1 MGAKSLMWFSY
12 LPSPSVGKFRQGP
25 LMHETAERILS
36 LLKRNG
42 PRTADELGE
51 ALSMTGMGARRHLEA
66 LVREGLVAS
75 FDRVAGVGRPKK
87 YWKLT
92 EKGHL
97 RFPDAHAELTAKLIG
112 DVRRVFG
119 EEGLDRLIAE
129 RERDMQQ
136 DYAKAMAGKAG
147 LEERVRALAE
157 LRSREGYMARAERD
171 GTGLLLIEDHCPI
184 CAAAETCQRFCR
196 SELAI
201 FRMVLGPDAAVER
214 TEYLLEGG
222 RRCAYRIGVK
232 KA

>member
-1 MGAKSLMWFSY
+1 
-12 LPSPSVGKFRQGP
+12 
-25 LMHETAERILS
+25 MHDTADRILN

-42 PRTADELGE
+42 PRTAEALG
-51 ALSMTGMGARRHLEA
+51 ASLSMTGMGARRHLEA

-112 DVRRVFG
+112 DVRRIFG
-119 EEGLDRLIAE
+119 AEGLDRLIAE
-129 RERDMQQ
+129 RERDMRQGYAAAMQ
-136 DYAKAMAGKAG
+136 DRDG
-147 LEERVRALAE
+147 LEARVHALAE
-157 LRSREGYMARAERD
+157 MRTREGYMARTERD
-171 GTGLLLIEDHCPI
+171 GEGMLLIEDHCPI
-184 CAAAETCQRFCR
+184 CAAAETCQSFCR
-196 SELAI
+196 SELSI
-201 FRMVLGPDAAVER
+201 FRMVLGPEATVER

-232 KA
+232 KD